1 LSLSLL
7 LLLSS
12 LALSTEAGPR
22 DVQERRR
29 WYGTCPKECAS
40 EVTVKLLKGSY
51 PTMLIMVLVIG
62 LISNI
67 LLLVLNIFIMRFIKN
82 KLVVETEMA
91 MQKCFEVIDN
101 VLVEMMPRKIQ
112 TQLQAAIGG
121 SNKTKG
127 EESKESE
134 NKEGTGEQSAASAV
148 SQVSAQK

>member
-12 LALSTEAGPR
+12 LVVSTEAASVLEMFKSVGDDP
-22 DVQERRR
+22 E
-29 WYGTCPKECAS
+29 TCAG
-40 EVTVKLLKGSY
+40 EVTAKLLKGSY

-62 LISNI
+62 LISSI
-67 LLLVLNIFIMRFIKN
+67 LLLVLNIVIMRFIKN
-82 KLVVETEMA
+82 KLVVETETA